1 MKRSTAKCGP
11 NDHPAAEPAL
21 TPASLE
27 RAAQLFRAMAD
38 APRLR
43 VLDLLKARELC
54 VTEIAAVLNDKL
66 STVSQRLRVLRQEGL
81 VARRRDGNHLYYALA
96 DRHVADLILNALAHA
111 RELDAAPANPPQD
124 GDD

>member
-1 MKRSTAKCGP
+1 MTPRTPKCDSH
-11 NDHPAAEPAL
+11 DHPAAEPAIP
-21 TPASLE
+21 PASLE

-43 VLDLLKARELC
+43 ILDLLRDLC
-54 VTEIAAVLNDKL
+54 VTEIAAAVNDKI
-66 STVSQRLRVLRQEGL
+66 STVSQRLRILRHEGL
-81 VARRRDGNHLYYALA
+81 VVRRRDGNHLYYALA

-111 RELDAAPANPPQD
+111 RELDAAPAHPPSE